1 MLEAYKTIHQGGVGE
16 IIEKKSR
23 FIATV
28 RPVENEEQA
37 AAFIEEMKKKYWDAR
52 HNCFAFTYGL
62 TQPVTRSS
70 DDGEPSGTAG
80 KPILEVLMGEKL
92 FNTAIVVTR
101 YFGGTLLGTGGLIRA
116 YTQAAK
122 AGLADSEVITRQY
135 GQKLS
140 IRTDYT
146 AAGKI
151 QYLLGSLG
159 ITPLKADYTDCVTTE
174 VLVPVWEIET
184 LKKQIVE
191 ATNGR
196 AVLKETERLYF
207 AQTRE
212 GSFLFEDAAK

>member
-1 MLEAYKTIHQGGVGE
+1 MPEAFKTVHRGGVGE
-16 IIEKKSR
+16 ITEKKSR

-28 RPVENEEQA
+28 QPVESEEQA
-37 AAFIEEMKKKYWDAR
+37 AAFIEEMKKKNWNAS
-52 HNCFAFTYGL
+52 HNCSAFTVG
-62 TQPVTRSS
+62 TRQPITRSS

-92 FNTAIVVTR
+92 YNTAIVVTR

-122 AGLADSEVITRQY
+122 AGIEASEVITKEY
-135 GQKLS
+135 GRKLS

-151 QYLLGSLG
+151 QYLLGSLH
-159 ITPLKADYTDCVTTE
+159 ITPLNSEYTDCVTTE
-174 VLVPVWEIET
+174 VLVPAAELDK

-191 ATNGR
+191 ATSGR
-196 AVLKETERLYF
+196 ADLQEGDCLYF
-207 AQTRE
+207 AQTDS
-212 GSFLFEDAAK
+212 GLLLFEDIPD